1 MDIRNFKIDLNMKY
15 MGSKMRISK
24 YILPIITNNLSKG
37 RYYVEPFCGGC
48 NIISEVKHDRRIAS
62 DANNYLIAMWRFLCG
77 GYEFPKIISKEL
89 YSEYRCQF
97 KKRGFIGLG
106 DT

>member
-1 MDIRNFKIDLNMKY
+1 MK
-15 MGSKMRISK
+15 ISK
-24 YILPIITNNLSKG
+24 YILPILTKNLSKG

-77 GYEFPKIISKEL
+77 GYKFPKIISREM
-89 YSEYRCQF
+89 YNEYRDQLK
-97 KKRGFIGLG
+97 KKRIYWVGIYIRGGYDRLG
-106 DT
+106 RIYGEF